1 MGRRARFVR
10 IASRGARAGSVGRLA
25 TRTRARGQRREAGIG
40 RISLAETRWSEGAG
54 ERGRGRRRTTRGGC
68 VRTVDVRRRG
78 RRERGVCDGWDV
90 RASTARSTRDA
101 TRRARER
108 LTKERGARVRT
119 QARDDMSLSTSPVLA
134 AAASNDLAQVRW
146 LLERENVPVDFMGD
160 WYAEP
165 RNGGKGLERQRRTPC
180 MVAAS
185 HGSLEVLLYV
195 LQMGADPN
203 LRSEDEDRCTAMHCA
218 AAGGAALST
227 DAIKTLLLFGAD
239 RNARDTYGRV
249 PADCLPG
256 TTSEVTMNG
265 SDGGGSS
272 SGGSGVSMG
281 GNGRGHG
288 QGSGAAVN
296 SQGGMLQDPDPETLM
311 SDEFRMYE
319 FKIRRCSRTRA
330 HDWTECPYTHPGE
343 KARRRD
349 PRRFNYSGTACPEFR
364 KGSCPRGDVCEY
376 AHGVFECWLHPS
388 RYRTQLCK
396 DGAACD
402 RRACF
407 FAHHTSQLRVPTDA
421 FGNGLCGKVSPDTP
435 SPTGSGSPQNGSPR
449 QSSASL
455 DWSVTRSSES
465 DSTHSMAAAMLRANP
480 LLGAGGAAAFDV
492 GGAQGMAFP
501 PLPML
506 QSQYSQQL
514 QGLSQQGSS
523 QIPQQSQSPPPQ
535 QVNQNAQMM
544 ANYVSSM
551 ANMQGMNGADIQG
564 NMFSLGYNS
573 MFNQPDASFQGQHQ
587 MMQQTAMMDG
597 NAAAGGGMGPKA
609 QSSGSGGST
618 VSDQKGLHPGAK
630 LFTLPAHNL
639 QTQHLRRNSS
649 SFQHLGMIEG
659 VLDGDEL
666 RQEK

>member
-1 MGRRARFVR
+1 M
-10 IASRGARAGSVGRLA
+10 
-25 TRTRARGQRREAGIG
+25 
-40 RISLAETRWSEGAG
+40 
-54 ERGRGRRRTTRGGC
+54 
-68 VRTVDVRRRG
+68 RRRG
-78 RRERGVCDGWDV
+78 RRERGLCDGWDV